1 MAPMFPVAA
10 AGLSPSLFQRA
21 AQVVEVW
28 EGPYMFLHVG
38 GGGHLEHQRTQ
49 RELVSCV
56 LLLDAACVSLKNNK

>member
-10 AGLSPSLFQRA
+10 AGLSPLFQRA

-38 GGGHLEHQRTQ
+38 GGDILNTSGHN
-49 RELVSCV
+49 
-56 LLLDAACVSLKNNK
+56 VSLCHVCSSSTQHAFR